1 MTSEGFV
8 RHAEQTIESENT
20 RDCTITVSQRSK
32 LNQVKEEVVLQ
43 DLIMCNRQVHNCD
56 GFIYLNNNNNNNLFT

>member
-32 LNQVKEEVVLQ
+32 LNQG
-43 DLIMCNRQVHNCD
+43 RSSSA
-56 GFIYLNNNNNNNLFT
+56 GSNNVQQTGS